1 MTYVPQF
8 TITPLLLTEVER
20 VAALRER
27 IQSAAVDLA
36 WIPAL
41 QKDTR
46 TRNVHA
52 STANGQSADAG
63 ASAGAGRR
71 S

>member
-1 MTYVPQF
+1 MAYVPQF
-8 TITPLLLTEVER
+8 IITPHLLVEVEQ

-27 IQSAAVDLA
+27 IQSAVVDLA

-52 STANGQSADAG
+52 S
-63 ASAGAGRR
+63 
-71 S
+71 

>member
-1 MTYVPQF
+1 MAYVPF
-8 TITPLLLTEVER
+8 FSITPTLLTEVEQ

-27 IQSAAVDLA
+27 IQSAMVDLA

-46 TRNVHA
+46 TRIVHA
-52 STANGQSADAG
+52 STAIE
-63 ASAGAGRR
+63 
-71 S
+71 

>member
-1 MTYVPQF
+1 MAYAPHFV
-8 TITPLLLTEVER
+8 ISAALLNEVER

-36 WIPAL
+36 GIPAL

-52 STANGQSADAG
+52 SSTGIRWGLNVPLRSAN
-63 ASAGAGRR
+63 
-71 S
+71 

>member
-1 MTYVPQF
+1 MVYVPQF
-8 TITPLLLTEVER
+8 TITPALLTKVEQ

-27 IQSAAVDLA
+27 IQSAVADLA

-46 TRNVHA
+46 TCNVHA
-52 STANGQSADAG
+52 STAIEGNPLTLEQV
-63 ASAGAGRR
+63 RPR
-71 S
+71 